1 MHDDPVQFIFEF
13 GTVVKGIF
21 TNGIYADK
29 QVTGQNI
36 AFTIIKCNDIGK
48 VIMLQVALIDVQ
60 NIVIR
65 TKYDIH
71 GTQLT
76 NLTFRNDLQPL
87 GGETLGFELKR
98 RIFEEIANHKADKI
112 SANLQLFDKKFELK
126 RILSNFTPQ
135 TDKTKNQD
143 MEVKK
148 SAKASLENKKLIFTE
163 IGMVLALLVVWGA
176 FEYTS
181 KEKKTAALE
190 AENAVVIEDE
200 MVPITQETPPP
211 PEAAPKI
218 PVLSDQ
224 IDIVDDEIKLDDD
237 TFMNL
242 EDDANMG
249 VEIMDYVEEVQEEV
263 VEEEAIPF
271 QLVEEKPSFNGG
283 DANEFSKWVNSRLV
297 YPEIAKENG
306 VQGRVT
312 LQFTVNADG
321 SVSNVKVLRGVD
333 SSLDKEAVRVVSS
346 SPKWKPGKQRDRA
359 VKVTYTFPV
368 IFQLR

>member
-1 MHDDPVQFIFEF
+1 
-13 GTVVKGIF
+13 
-21 TNGIYADK
+21 
-29 QVTGQNI
+29 
-36 AFTIIKCNDIGK
+36 
-48 VIMLQVALIDVQ
+48 
-60 NIVIR
+60 
-65 TKYDIH
+65 
-71 GTQLT
+71 
-76 NLTFRNDLQPL
+76 
-87 GGETLGFELKR
+87 
-98 RIFEEIANHKADKI
+98 
-112 SANLQLFDKKFELK
+112 
-126 RILSNFTPQ
+126 
-135 TDKTKNQD
+135 

-148 SAKASLENKKLIFTE
+148 SEKASLEKKRLLFTE
-163 IGMVLALLVVWGA
+163 IGFVVALIAIYFA
-176 FEYTS
+176 FNWSSTE
-181 KEKKTAALE
+181 KEVATLE
-190 AENAVVIEDE
+190 AEVANVEVED

-218 PVLSDQ
+218 PILSDQ
-224 IDIVDDEIKLDDD
+224 IDVVDDNIKVDDNM
-237 TFMNL
+237 FQNL
-242 EDDANMG
+242 EDDANSG
-249 VEIMDYVEEVQEEV
+249 VEIMDYIESAPEEET

-283 DANEFSKWVNSRLV
+283 DANEFSKWVNSKLV

-321 SVSNVKVLRGVD
+321 TVSNVKVLRGVD